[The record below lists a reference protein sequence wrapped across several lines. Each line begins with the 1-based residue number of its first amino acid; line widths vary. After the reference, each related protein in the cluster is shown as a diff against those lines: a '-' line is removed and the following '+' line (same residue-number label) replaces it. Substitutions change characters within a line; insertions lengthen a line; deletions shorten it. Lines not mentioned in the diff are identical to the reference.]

1 MIQHLCNRISFYQL
15 RQSHECKHFFP
26 RNDTRLTISDLPQ
39 FQPKMCF
46 ACFSISH
53 LPHTY
58 AHPNMSTKWIE
69 ITLDEFTFHNLSR
82 KNEYM
87 VCCSNIQMQ
96 EKYIRSGERRG
107 GGVRR
112 SGCDKSIRQTVAF
125 QCIWKNEFARKK
137 MEYERKKSCDGEKRR
152 MKFMTLTYNL
162 NI

>member
-15 RQSHECKHFFP
+15 RQSHECKHFFQGMIP
-26 RNDTRLTISDLPQ
+26 DWQYPICHSSNR
-39 FQPKMCF
+39 KCV
-46 ACFSISH
+46 SH
-53 LPHTY
+53 VSPFPICHTHT
-58 AHPNMSTKWIE
+58 HPNMSTKWIE

-87 VCCSNIQMQ
+87 VSCSNIQMQ
-96 EKYIRSGERRG
+96 EKYIRSGG
-107 GGVRR
+107 GEGAKKRLR
-112 SGCDKSIRQTVAF
+112 SIRQTAAF

-137 MEYERKKSCDGEKRR
+137 MKYERKKSCAGEKRR